1 MKKTLSILHISLDSF
16 LCIIGHCPFVLI
28 LVVQWDFSFL
38 VMSKAIK
45 NNNTVN
51 NNKARNKTNNKQQF
65 KTVNRN
71 CDRRLQTKN
80 SLKVAE
86 VSATRVLYFIWMH
99 ASFWSSSIRHSPTG
113 SNLCH
118 KIQANMYRKKFP
130 LPLST
135 KKYIICVPIL
145 IEVSGSVRSS
155 RGKQQNWNTLLE
167 VKSSCTRRF
176 AHNCAKG
183 KICTRQSTKSFITS
197 KLKISKEPCTS
208 KVLAMW
214 YHLLRRGNRR
224 FPLIARVSHHHR
236 AHRLW

>member
-1 MKKTLSILHISLDSF
+1 
-16 LCIIGHCPFVLI
+16 
-28 LVVQWDFSFL
+28 
-38 VMSKAIK
+38 MSKAIK
-45 NNNTVN
+45 NNTVN
-51 NNKARNKTNNKQQF
+51 KTRHEIKQTTNNSSRQWIGIPK
-65 KTVNRN
+65 
-71 CDRRLQTKN
+71 
-80 SLKVAE
+80 KVADKE
-86 VSATRVLYFIWMH
+86 LIEGSWGVSYTSAIFYMNACFVLNC
-99 ASFWSSSIRHSPTG
+99 SIRHSPTG
-113 SNLCH
+113 SHLCH
-118 KIQANMYRKKFP
+118 KIQATCIERNFP
-130 LPLST
+130 CPSQRRSIFVFL
-135 KKYIICVPIL
+135 IL

-167 VKSSCTRRF
+167 VESSCTRRF